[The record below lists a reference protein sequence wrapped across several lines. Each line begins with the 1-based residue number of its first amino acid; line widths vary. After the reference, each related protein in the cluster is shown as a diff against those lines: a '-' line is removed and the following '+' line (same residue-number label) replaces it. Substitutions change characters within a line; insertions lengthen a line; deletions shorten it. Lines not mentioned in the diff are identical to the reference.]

1 MVQRRRIRSWVLAFA
16 LLAGL
21 MVCSTA
27 AQAAK
32 VVGMSP
38 QGAVGSVEEVRQIV
52 LRFDAPAVPAG
63 DPRAPAP
70 ATLLCQAV
78 AGGAASTPA
87 GSGRWADSQRWLYD
101 LREPLPAS
109 TRCTLKIAPGFA
121 PLSGALEGANEW
133 RFATGAPR
141 VVAVQPYEGARIE
154 EDQHFLL
161 RFNGPADAA
170 GATRRAWCEVEGLG
184 ERIGVKLIDG
194 APRDV
199 LLRARAREWSRWP
212 AANLLLLACQRPF
225 PAMAGVRLVWGP
237 ATGSSDTQ
245 RFEWKVRERFAVEFS
260 CERENAQSA
269 CLPLR
274 PMTLR
279 FTAPVPRALAQQ
291 VRLVPAAGAPIA
303 PKKLADDGNGTV
315 NDVQFAAP
323 LPENARLQLTLPAG
337 LVDETGRALSNA
349 GSFPLAVA
357 TGGMPPLAKFAG
369 APFGILEAPSRAD
382 EPALLPLTLRQVQ
395 ADLIGAST
403 GGSVRV
409 RRLDASTPDLTLLQW
424 IGRIERFHERD
435 ISAKE
440 AGLPQAQWTE
450 RVSETDDRGRTR
462 FVQRERNV
470 QTRTLSL
477 LAGDSAARATA
488 LPQPV
493 AGAASAAAAAR
504 PTEVIGLPLAG
515 GGYHVV
521 EIESRI
527 LGAALLASRAPMY
540 VRTGALVTPIAV
552 HFKRGRSSSLAWVTT
567 LERARPVAGARV
579 VVNDCRGQPLWSGL
593 TGADGIA
600 RIERGFDEE
609 YGGGDDEP
617 TAGRKATPCLTD
629 NGLFVSARAPSA
641 QATASPA
648 PAGVG
653 SPGRG
658 GSTRAE
664 DLAFV
669 FSRWHKGIEPWRFD
683 IPTAAGT
690 TPDRRAHT
698 VFDRTLLRAGEV
710 VSMKHFVRD
719 ETERG
724 LSVAAPETLPDKLV
738 FTHQGSGA
746 ETVLPLAW
754 PRGARSAESRWLIP
768 KTAALGAYDVALQRG
783 DERGDERANKRLS
796 SGSLRIEAFRVPL
809 VDARL
814 AGPADDAIAATEIA
828 FNAQI
833 NAMVGGPMAAA
844 PVVLSALLRP
854 APPSF
859 AQHPDFRFAPPRA
872 VRTDGEENAQGDD
885 SDARLVADKLQAK
898 TDAQGAAR
906 LVIKGLPALPG
917 PAEITAEL
925 GFDDPNGEVQTVTQ
939 RVRLW
944 PAAVVVGLR
953 APSWAG
959 SKGAA
964 RFTALVVDTRGKPM
978 AGRAVEV
985 IGRLHQTMSTR
996 TRIVG
1001 GFYAYDNKRSVREL
1015 GVLCSGN
1022 SDAQGRLNCDVEPK
1036 ASGEIELVARARD
1049 DAGRTAEAAASV
1061 WVTGE
1066 GELWFEQDND
1076 DRIDVLPEQRSV
1088 EPGQT
1093 ARLQVRMPFRNATA
1107 LVTVEREGVIDALV
1121 VTLSGRNPIIEVPIP
1136 KTATDAAASAD
1147 LRASPAGAPPRAS
1160 PAAAWAPNVNIGVL
1174 VLRGR
1179 LREAPWWS
1187 IFTWGWREPGAWWQA
1202 FRHEGR
1208 DHQAPTALVDLAKPT
1223 FKFGVAALEVGLAAQ
1238 RLDVAVSADKPS
1250 DAAYAVRDT
1259 VKATVRVTQGGKPL
1273 AGAEVAFAAV
1283 DEGLLALMP
1292 NRSWQAL
1299 EALYAPRPWG
1309 VETSTAQGELI
1320 GRRHYGRKALPPGG
1334 GGGRNPTREL
1344 FDTLLL
1350 WKGTVVLDASGTARI
1365 DVPLNDSLTR
1375 FKLVAIADDGA
1386 GKFGTGSTS
1395 VRVSQDL
1402 QMLSGLPPLAR
1413 EGDRVDAAFTLRN
1426 TTDRAMSVTTTLS
1439 GSSDGKAPL
1448 IDGPPTQTVQ
1458 LAAGAASEV
1467 KWTVAVPEGAT
1478 RIEWTAEAA
1487 EAGRASMASS
1497 TGGTGGTS
1505 GTSSTGPAG
1514 KAATAEPAR
1523 DRLKI
1528 VQAVAPVVPQRVWQA
1543 TLRQLDS
1550 AAATSPLPLAEP
1562 AGALP
1567 GRGRVLATLQPRLA
1581 MGGPGGGLPGV
1592 RRYFETY
1599 PYTCL
1604 EQKVSRAIGLRDAA
1618 AWQALGGEVAGYLDR
1633 DGMASY
1639 FPPQPGDAPR
1649 GSDKLTAYL
1658 IAAAHE
1664 TGYRWPDAARE
1675 QMLSGLAAFVEGRIE
1690 RRFNAPRADLDVRKL
1705 AALEALSRY
1714 RRVVPRM
1721 LGSLSFTQASMA
1733 TWPTAALLD
1742 AWRVLQRVD
1751 AAPDRAARLSAVQQ
1765 LVRSR
1770 LTEGGTTLAFST
1782 ETQDDWWWL
1791 MDGADANAARLLL
1804 AALDTAAW
1812 KDDVPRLMTG
1822 LLARQQRGAWRT
1834 TTANVWGSL
1843 AVERFSQQLEAVAP
1857 GGRTTVSL
1865 AANNAAVDWAATPAG
1880 ATLALPFVAGDFN
1893 ARHTG
1898 AGRPWLTIQALAA
1911 VPLSAPLAAG
1921 YRITRSVTAV
1931 QRKRPDAFSRGDV
1944 LRVRLEVE
1952 AAADMAWVVL
1962 SDPVPAGATLLG
1974 AELGRDSAIATR
1986 GEQRS
1991 GSAWLAFE
1999 ERGVEAWRSYF
2010 EWLPRGRHVVEY
2022 TLRLNASGRF
2032 GLPPTRVEAMYAPD
2046 SFGEAPNTAIEV
2058 KP

>member
-1 MVQRRRIRSWVLAFA
+1 VVQRRRIRSWGLAFA
-16 LLAGL
+16 LLAGGVL
-21 MVCSTA
+21 GSTA
-27 AQAAK
+27 AHAAK
-32 VVGMSP
+32 VVGVSP
-38 QGAVGSVEEVRQIV
+38 QGEVGDVRQVV
-52 LRFDAPAVPAG
+52 LRFDAPAVAAG
-63 DPRAPAP
+63 DPRAAAP
-70 ATLLCQAV
+70 ATLTCQTAS
-78 AGGAASTPA
+78 GGAATPPA
-87 GSGRWADSQRWLYD
+87 GSGRWADAQRWLYD
-101 LREPLPAS
+101 LREPLPAA
-109 TRCTLKIAPGFA
+109 TRCTLKIAAGFA
-121 PLSGALEGANEW
+121 PIAGALEGATEW

-141 VVAVQPYEGARIE
+141 VVAVQPYEGAPIE

-161 RFNGPADAA
+161 RFNGPADSA
-170 GATRRAWCEVEGLG
+170 GAARRAWCEVEGLG

-194 APRDV
+194 AARDA
-199 LLRARAREWSRWP
+199 LLRARAREFNRWP
-212 AANLLLLACQRPF
+212 ANSLLLLACQRPF
-225 PAMAGVRLVWGP
+225 PATAGVRLVWGP
-237 ATGSSDTQ
+237 APGSNDTQ
-245 RFEWKVRERFAVEFS
+245 RFEWKVRERFAAEFS
-260 CERENAQSA
+260 CERENAQSP

-279 FTAPVPRALAQQ
+279 FSAPVPRAAALQA
-291 VRLVPAAGAPIA
+291 RLLPTASGPGTPIL
-303 PKKLADDGNGTV
+303 PKKFSDDSNSAVTEV
-315 NDVQFAAP
+315 TFAAP
-323 LPENARLQLTLPAG
+323 LPENARLQLTLPAA
-337 LVDETGRALSNA
+337 LADETGRALSNA

-369 APFGILEAPSRAD
+369 APFGILEAPSRTD
-382 EPALLPLTLRQVQ
+382 ESALLPITLRQVQ
-395 ADLIGAST
+395 ADLVGATT

-424 IGRIERFHERD
+424 IGRVERFHERD

-450 RVSETDDRGRTR
+450 RISETDDRGRTR
-462 FVQRERNV
+462 FVQRERSV

-477 LAGDSAARATA
+477 LASDSAARTTV

-493 AGAASAAAAAR
+493 AGTASAAAPPMSR

-515 GGYHVV
+515 RGYHVV
-521 EIESRI
+521 EVESRI
-527 LGAALLASRAPMY
+527 LGAALLESRAPMF

-567 LERARPVAGARV
+567 LERATPVAGARV
-579 VVNDCRGQPLWSGL
+579 VVNDCRGQPLWSGV

-609 YGGGDDEP
+609 FGGGEGDDP
-617 TAGRKATPCLTD
+617 PAAGKKAAPCLTD
-629 NGLFVSARAPSA
+629 NGLFVTAR
-641 QATASPA
+641 QK
-648 PAGVG
+648 
-653 SPGRG
+653 
-658 GSTRAE
+658 E
-664 DLAFV
+664 DVAFV

-683 IPTAAGT
+683 LPTAAGT
-690 TPDRRAHT
+690 TADRRAHT

-724 LSVAAPETLPDKLV
+724 LSLAAPESLPDKLV
-738 FTHQGSGA
+738 VTHQGSGA

-754 PRGARSAESRWLIP
+754 PRGARSAESRWPIP

-783 DERGDERANKRLS
+783 DKRLS

-814 AGPADDAIAATEIA
+814 AGPAGDAIAPTELA

-833 NAMVGGPMAAA
+833 NAMAGGPMAAA

-859 AQHPDFRFAPPRA
+859 AQHPDFRFAAPRA
-872 VRTDGEENAQGDD
+872 VRADGEENADD
-885 SDARLVADKLQAK
+885 DARLVADKLVSK
-898 TDAQGAAR
+898 TDAQGAAQ

-964 RFTALVVDTRGKPM
+964 RFTALVVDTRGKPL

-1015 GVLCSGN
+1015 GVLCGGN

-1036 ASGEIELVARARD
+1036 ASGEIELVARAKD

-1061 WVTGE
+1061 WVTGA

-1107 LVTVEREGVIDALV
+1107 LVTVEREGVIDARV
-1121 VTLSGRNPIIEVPIP
+1121 VTLSGRNPIVEVPIP
-1136 KTATDAAASAD
+1136 KAATDGAAS
-1147 LRASPAGAPPRAS
+1147 
-1160 PAAAWAPNVNIGVL
+1160 WAPNVNIGVL

-1187 IFTWGWREPGAWWQA
+1187 LFTWGWREPGAWWQA

-1208 DHQAPTALVDLAKPT
+1208 EAQAPTALVDLAKPT

-1238 RLDVAVSADKPS
+1238 RLDVMVVADKPA
-1250 DAAYAVRDT
+1250 DATYAVRET
-1259 VKATVRVTQGGKPL
+1259 VRTTVRVSQGGKPL

-1283 DEGLLALMP
+1283 DEGLLALLP
-1292 NRSWQAL
+1292 NRSWDAL

-1350 WKGTVVLDASGTARI
+1350 WKGTVALDANGQARI

-1402 QMLSGLPPLAR
+1402 QMLSGLAPLAR

-1426 TTDRAMSVTTTLS
+1426 TTARAMSVTATLS
-1439 GSSDGKAPL
+1439 GSSDAKAPV
-1448 IDGPPTQTVQ
+1448 IDGPPAQTVQ
-1458 LAAGAASEV
+1458 LAAGAATEV
-1467 KWTVAVPEGAT
+1467 KWAVTVPEGAT
-1478 RIEWTAEAA
+1478 RIEWTAEAV
-1487 EAGRASMASS
+1487 EAGS
-1497 TGGTGGTS
+1497 
-1505 GTSSTGPAG
+1505 
-1514 KAATAEPAR
+1514 AAVTQSAR

-1528 VQAVAPVVPQRVWQA
+1528 VQAVVAVVPTRGWQA
-1543 TLRQLDS
+1543 TLIQLDP
-1550 AAATSPLPLAEP
+1550 AAASTWPLAEP

-1581 MGGPGGGLPGV
+1581 SNGLPGV

-1604 EQKVSRAIGLRDAA
+1604 EQKTSRAIGLGDAA
-1618 AWQALGGEVAGYLDR
+1618 AWQAIGAEVAGYLDS
-1633 DGMASY
+1633 DGLAGY

-1649 GSDKLTAYL
+1649 GSDRLTAYL
-1658 IAAAHE
+1658 LAAAHE
-1664 TGYRWPDAARE
+1664 AGYAWPEAARE
-1675 QMLSGLAAFVEGRIE
+1675 QMLTGLAAFVEGRIE

-1705 AALEALSRY
+1705 AALEALSRHA
-1714 RRVVPRM
+1714 RVVPRM
-1721 LGSLSFTQASMA
+1721 LGSLSFTPASMA
-1733 TWPTAALLD
+1733 GWPTAALLD
-1742 AWRVLQRVD
+1742 AWRVLQRVE
-1751 AAPDRAARLSAVQQ
+1751 AAPERAARLVEVQRI
-1765 LVRSR
+1765 VRSR
-1770 LTEGGTTLAFST
+1770 LIEGGTTLAFST
-1782 ETQDDWWWL
+1782 EAQDDWWWL
-1791 MDGADANAARLLL
+1791 MDSADANAARLLL

-1812 KDDVPRLMTG
+1812 KDDVPRLLTG

-1834 TTANVWGSL
+1834 TTANLWGSL
-1843 AVERFSQQLEAVAP
+1843 AVERFGKQLEAVAP
-1857 GGRTTVSL
+1857 GGRTTVTL
-1865 AANNAAVDWAATPAG
+1865 AAHNAAVDWVATPAG
-1880 ATLALPFVAGDFN
+1880 STLSLPFVAGDFS

-1898 AGRPWLTIQALAA
+1898 AGRPWLTLQALAA
-1911 VPLSAPLAAG
+1911 VPLNAPLSAG
-1921 YRITRSVTAV
+1921 YRVTRSVTAV
-1931 QRKRPDAFSRGDV
+1931 QRKRPDVFSRGDV
-1944 LRVRLEVE
+1944 LRVRLEIE

-1974 AELGRDSAIATR
+1974 AGLGRDSAIATR

-1991 GSAWLAFE
+1991 GNAWLAFE
-1999 ERGVEAWRSYF
+1999 ERGAEAWRSYF

-2046 SFGEAPNTAIEV
+2046 SFGEAPNAVVEV